1 MMIMATYCL
10 LYSYL
15 LYSYLLYLY
24 LILTEAEFWCVESEE
39 AYCKDCKSIYSSL
52 KYTKDHHI
60 FNFDELIKDRSLQ
73 VRDKQQGTEHT
84 RITFV

>member
-1 MMIMATYCL
+1 M
-10 LYSYL
+10 
-15 LYSYLLYLY
+15 
-24 LILTEAEFWCVESEE
+24 EAEE

-73 VRDKQQGTEHT
+73 VSRKLGSCEMEIDPTIAFNVILVT
-84 RITFV
+84 LVLIMIL